1 MTKKET
7 AQILAI
13 LKAAYPN
20 FYKDM
25 SAEEAQGT
33 ISVWALQFADLPA
46 DIVLMALN
54 KAISTSKFPPTI
66 AEIKDKMKSIYWEA
80 YDKLNPMFDNAPLS
94 EEEEKMY
101 DRIFKVTAQYKYDK
115 GIEPSISQM
124 LGGGNNYM
132 QLSEGE
138 K

>member
-7 AQILAI
+7 VQILAI

-46 DIVLMALN
+46 DIVLMAVN
-54 KAISTSKFPPTI
+54 KAIATSKYPPSI
-66 AEIKDKMKSIYWEA
+66 AEVKEKLKSVYWEA
-80 YDKLNPMFDNAPLS
+80 YDKINPLFESEPLTV
-94 EEEEKMY
+94 EDERMY
-101 DRIFKVTAQYKYDK
+101 DRIRRATERYKHDRDV
-115 GIEPSISQM
+115 EPSVEQM
-124 LGGGNNYM
+124 LGGGSNNM
-132 QLSEGE
+132 LLREGGM
-138 K
+138 

>member
-7 AQILAI
+7 VQILAI

-54 KAISTSKFPPTI
+54 KAISTSKFPPSI
-66 AEIKDKMKSIYWEA
+66 AEIKDKMSSLYWEA
-80 YDKLNPMFDNAPLS
+80 YDKINPMWNNDPLS

-101 DRIFKVTAQYKYDK
+101 NRIFKITEKYKYDK
-115 GIEPSISQM
+115 GVEPSISQM
-124 LGGGNNYM
+124 LGGGNYM
-132 QLSEGE
+132 QLSEGD

>member
-1 MTKKET
+1 MNKKET
-7 AQILAI
+7 VQILAI

-25 SAEEAQGT
+25 TAEEAQGT

-66 AEIKDKMKSIYWEA
+66 AEIKDKMKALYWEA
-80 YDKLNPMFDNAPLS
+80 YGKINPLFDYEPLS
-94 EEEEKMY
+94 AEDEMMY
-101 DRIFKVTAQYKYDK
+101 DRIRKITERFKNDK
-115 GIEPSISQM
+115 GIEPTIGQM
-124 LGGGNNYM
+124 IGGGNYM

>member
-1 MTKKET
+1 MNKKET
-7 AQILAI
+7 VQILAI

-33 ISVWALQFADLPA
+33 ISVWALQFADMPA

-54 KAISTSKFPPTI
+54 KAISTSKYPPSI
-66 AEIKDKMKSIYWEA
+66 AEIKEKMKSIYWEA
-80 YDKLNPMFDNAPLS
+80 YDKINPMFDNDPLS

-101 DRIFKVTAQYKYDK
+101 SRIFKITERYRYDK
-115 GIEPSISQM
+115 GIEPPISQM
-124 LGGGNNYM
+124 LGGGNYM
-132 QLSEGE
+132 QLSEGV
-138 K
+138 KK

>member
-7 AQILAI
+7 VQILAI

-54 KAISTSKFPPTI
+54 KAISTSKYPPTI

-101 DRIFKVTAQYKYDK
+101 DRIFKVTERYKNEK
-115 GIEPSISQM
+115 GIEPSVSQM
-124 LGGGNNYM
+124 LGGASFM
-132 QLSEGE
+132 QLTEGD

>member
-25 SAEEAQGT
+25 TTEEAQGT

-66 AEIKDKMKSIYWEA
+66 AEIKDKMKALYWEA
-80 YDKLNPMFDNAPLS
+80 YGKINPLFDYEPLS
-94 EEEEKMY
+94 AEDEMMY
-101 DRIFKVTAQYKYDK
+101 DRIRKITERFKNDK
-115 GIEPSISQM
+115 GIEPTIGQM
-124 LGGGNNYM
+124 IGGGNYM